1 MDSLINEFDKS
12 MNLSCSSKFD
22 KLQPHFINDI
32 NIIINEMININNITA
47 INSNFYELLVSL
59 GSNLIWNNE
68 YFISEFD
75 FNWLKDEGKVY
86 LITKIHESVPIITLE
101 DYNNLLNI
109 HHQICQIFSL
119 QVQEF

>member
-1 MDSLINEFDKS
+1 MDSIINEFDKS
-12 MNLSCSSKFD
+12 MNLSSSSKFD

-75 FNWLKDEGKVY
+75 FDWLKDEGKVY

-109 HHQICQIFSL
+109 HNQICQIFSL
-119 QVQEF
+119 QVQE

>member
-12 MNLSCSSKFD
+12 MNLSSSSKFD

-119 QVQEF
+119 QVQE